1 MDQTTHRLRAA
12 LKMEGMALVQIGA
25 HRHPVEDVL
34 YPATTPEGLE
44 AFGLATQFAP
54 TYRRIRTLKGCEAG
68 MKTLAGIKG
77 KVIGQ
82 GEPLTQAD
90 LSQIRLL
97 YKQFEDLIG
106 YLMAMADDDIHMQ
119 IARNLMSV
127 RKASRYFAT
136 YARKANHLLS
146 FVDMRSISVD

>member
-1 MDQTTHRLRAA
+1 
-12 LKMEGMALVQIGA
+12 MAPLA
-25 HRHPVEDVL
+25 TLL
-34 YPATTPEGLE
+34 YPTTTPEGLE
-44 AFGLATQFAP
+44 TFRLATQFAP
-54 TYRRIRTLKGCEAG
+54 TYRRIRTLKGCEDG
-68 MKTLAGIKG
+68 MKTLTGIKDR
-77 KVIGQ
+77 VISK

-106 YLMAMADDDIHMQ
+106 YLMAMADDDIHRQ
-119 IARNLMSV
+119 IERNLMSV